1 MKKVIILSV
10 LVLLACQLFSQ
21 SQYKYCGG
29 KIIVGKNVK
38 YICKSHGTHP
48 YLVRIDNINN
58 KDTTDNVYYD
68 NGKLL
73 TELEI
78 EDISG
83 VNEFPSEDIDNVAK
97 VLFSEEE
104 LKLLKESRGFI
115 LINFVTNNIGE
126 PIEINFEFMRNA
138 PVLSTLSPDRFYE
151 LEIKLK
157 QILKMKISKSSQN
170 IRNPKW
176 LTSIEFDK
184 IP

>member
-1 MKKVIILSV
+1 MIKKIIVLSV

-21 SQYKYCGG
+21 SKYKAGD
-29 KIIVGKNVK
+29 IVVGKNVK
-38 YICKSHGTHP
+38 YICKLRGDNPSI
-48 YLVRIDNINN
+48 VKIVNINN

-73 TELEI
+73 TELEL

-83 VNEFPSEDIDNVAK
+83 ASEFKREDIDSVVK
-97 VLFSEEE
+97 VLFSKEE
-104 LKLLKESRGFI
+104 LKLLKDSRGFI
-115 LINFVTNNIGE
+115 VINYLTNNNGVPNE
-126 PIEINFEFMRNA
+126 LSFVFKRNT

-151 LEIKLK
+151 LELKLL
-157 QILKMKISKSSQN
+157 QILKVKIGKSSKN

-176 LTSIEFDK
+176 IVNILFWE

>member
-1 MKKVIILSV
+1 MKKIIILSV

-21 SQYKYCGG
+21 SKYKYTVGDT
-29 KIIVGKNVK
+29 IVGKNVK
-38 YICKSHGTHP
+38 YICKLRGDNPSI
-48 YLVRIDNINN
+48 VKIVNINN
-58 KDTTDNVYYD
+58 KDTTKNVYYD

-83 VNEFPSEDIDNVAK
+83 VSEFKSEDIYNVVK

-104 LKLLKESRGFI
+104 LKLLKDSRGFI
-115 LINFVTNNIGE
+115 VINFVTNNIGVPNE
-126 PIEINFEFMRNA
+126 LSFVFKRNT

-151 LEIKLK
+151 LEMKLK

-170 IRNPKW
+170 VRNPKW
-176 LTSIEFDK
+176 IVNILFWEIS
-184 IP
+184 

>member
-38 YICKSHGTHP
+38 YICKSQGTHP
-48 YLVRIDNINN
+48 HHVRIDNINN

-73 TELEI
+73 TQLEL

-83 VNEFPSEDIDNVAK
+83 ACEFTGEDIDNVVK
-97 VLFSEEE
+97 VLFSKEE
-104 LKLLKESRGFI
+104 LKLLKDSRGAI
-115 LINFVTNNIGE
+115 SINFVTNKKGETTEIG
-126 PIEINFEFMRNA
+126 FEFMRNA

-157 QILKMKISKSSQN
+157 QIFKMKIGKSSQN
-170 IRNPKW
+170 VRNPKW
-176 LTSIEFDK
+176 LTSIKFEK